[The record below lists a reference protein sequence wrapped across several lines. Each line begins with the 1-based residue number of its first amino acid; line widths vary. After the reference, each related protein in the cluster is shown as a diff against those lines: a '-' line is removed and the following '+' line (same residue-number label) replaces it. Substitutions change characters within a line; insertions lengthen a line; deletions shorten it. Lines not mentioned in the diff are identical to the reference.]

1 MRRVLQVGV
10 LGGVCFVA
18 GWCVGHFG
26 PDRAWAQEH
35 KDKEKDTHPFTNLL
49 GYELMVRQ
57 PGEVNIT
64 KDSTTV
70 ELEVYRDNRHGNLVY
85 VTGAG
90 AIAVVK
96 EDARSAKA
104 EGRGN

>member
-1 MRRVLQVGV
+1 MRRSLRVGLV
-10 LGGVCFVA
+10 GAACFGAGWVA
-18 GWCVGHFG
+18 GQFG
-26 PDRAWAQEH
+26 SWQALAQQT
-35 KDKEKDTHPFTNLL
+35 KETPQKETPLFTNLL

-57 PGEVNIT
+57 PGEVHLT

-90 AIAVVK
+90 SIAVVPAPK
-96 EDARSAKA
+96 
-104 EGRGN
+104 

>member
-1 MRRVLQVGV
+1 MRRSLRVGAV
-10 LGGVCFVA
+10 GTLCFAA
-18 GWCVGHFG
+18 GWFVGQLG
-26 PDRAWAQEH
+26 SWRAWAQQP
-35 KDKEKDTHPFTNLL
+35 KDTQPFTNLL

-57 PGEVNIT
+57 PGEVHLT

-90 AIAVVK
+90 AIAVVPAPK
-96 EDARSAKA
+96 
-104 EGRGN
+104 